1 MSRRD
6 STYFSEGQQPGGA
19 QDGFDSS
26 DDGLGSSMHLSPSFV
41 RPLHLERV
49 FCYLYADIRLLINA
63 FAGLPIDGG
72 LCPRG

>member
-26 DDGLGSSMHLSPSFV
+26 DDGLGSSMHLSPSFMGGFV
-41 RPLHLERV
+41 QEDSRRGSNYYGSDHGALASLEPG
-49 FCYLYADIRLLINA
+49 DW
-63 FAGLPIDGG
+63 
-72 LCPRG
+72 